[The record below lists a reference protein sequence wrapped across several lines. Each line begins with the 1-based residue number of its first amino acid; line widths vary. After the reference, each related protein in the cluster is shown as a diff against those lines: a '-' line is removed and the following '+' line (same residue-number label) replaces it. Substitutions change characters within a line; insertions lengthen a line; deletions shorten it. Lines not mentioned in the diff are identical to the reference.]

1 VAGQVVFDVPLLRLA
16 QAVKQ
21 AMAVKPVMGTLM
33 IETDGERLAVI
44 NPTSGCPVRA
54 RVPFVRAVKAKRSAF
69 QVDASAFSSAV
80 ASLAAM
86 PDSDDGARLTL
97 TDTQFTLTALGRTLS
112 GAAGRA
118 VPANGESLPEV
129 TAAVDVYS
137 RDLRAALRHAIS
149 IARDACRPD
158 LECVYLWSTNR
169 VKGGE
174 LRVLASSGYKLFARG
189 LLVDQQTKPFNVA
202 IPIDAARVFLRML
215 SSSPSQIVSLRMRG
229 DVLELSTGFA
239 AAQVVNAAAAYRS
252 IDEIADAAETIT
264 EPSDYQVKIPT
275 ATLYALCRAAIG
287 VSPFG
292 QKQRPIA
299 IAVDDGV
306 VSVES
311 YGYGYGLDRTNRI
324 PQYSERAGEL
334 IGGNPTGT
342 GLVWIDARYLL
353 SALRVLRKSK
363 HTTIHFGPLKKPVVV
378 DADDDSTTALVMA
391 MKGSDR

>member
-1 VAGQVVFDVPLLRLA
+1 
-16 QAVKQ
+16 
-21 AMAVKPVMGTLM
+21 
-33 IETDGERLAVI
+33 
-44 NPTSGCPVRA
+44 
-54 RVPFVRAVKAKRSAF
+54 VKAKRSAF
-69 QVDASAFSSAV
+69 QVDASALSSAV

-97 TDTQFTLTALGRTLS
+97 TDTQFMLTALGRTLS
-112 GAAGRA
+112 GAAVRA
-118 VPANGESLPEV
+118 VPAKDESQTDV

-252 IDEIADAAETIT
+252 IDEIADTAETIT

-275 ATLYALCRAAIG
+275 ATLYALYRAALAVFPAPI
-287 VSPFG
+287 S
-292 QKQRPIA
+292 KARPVV
-299 IAVDDGV
+299 IAVDHGV

-311 YGYGYGLDRTNRI
+311 YGYGLDRTNRI

-334 IGGNPTGT
+334 IGGNPIGT

-363 HTTIHFGPLKKPVVV
+363 HTMIHFGPLKKPVVV

-391 MKGSDR
+391 MKGSG

>member
-1 VAGQVVFDVPLLRLA
+1 MAGQVVFDVPLLRLA

-21 AMAVKPVMGTLM
+21 AMAVKPVMGTLT

-54 RVPFVRAVKAKRSAF
+54 RVPFVSAVKAKRSAF
-69 QVDASAFSSAV
+69 QVDASALSSAV

-97 TDTQFTLTALGRTLS
+97 TDTQFALTALGRTLS

-118 VPANGESLPEV
+118 VPAKGESQPDM

-275 ATLYALCRAAIG
+275 ATLYALCRAALAVFPAPI
-287 VSPFG
+287 S
-292 QKQRPIA
+292 KARPVV
-299 IAVDDGV
+299 IAVDHGV

-311 YGYGYGLDRTNRI
+311 YGYGLDRTNRV

-342 GLVWIDARYLL
+342 GLVWLDARYLL

-363 HTTIHFGPLKKPVVV
+363 HTMIHFGPLKKPVVV

-391 MKGSDR
+391 MKGADR

>member
-1 VAGQVVFDVPLLRLA
+1 MAGQVVFDVPLLRLA

-33 IETDGERLAVI
+33 VETDGERLAVI

-54 RVPFVRAVKAKRSAF
+54 RVPFVSAVKAKRSAF
-69 QVDASAFSSAV
+69 QVDASALSSAV

-97 TDTQFTLTALGRTLS
+97 TDTQFALTALGRTLS

-118 VPANGESLPEV
+118 VPAKGESQPDM

-215 SSSPSQIVSLRMRG
+215 PSNSLQIASLRMRG
-229 DVLELSTGFA
+229 DVLELNTGFA
-239 AAQVVNAAAAYRS
+239 SAQVVNAAAAYKS
-252 IDEIADAAETIT
+252 IDAIADTAETIT

-299 IAVDDGV
+299 IAVDDGA

-311 YGYGYGLDRTNRI
+311 YGYGLDRTNRI

-342 GLVWIDARYLL
+342 GLVWLDARYLL

-363 HTTIHFGPLKKPVVV
+363 HTMIHFGPLEKPVVV
-378 DADDDSTTALVMA
+378 DADDESTTALVMA
-391 MKGSDR
+391 MKGDR